1 MTVFDFPPQ
10 ALAETGCFSVLSRC
24 GAEELFIVPPR
35 ALPDGDVPQDA
46 WVYFHA
52 PQTPPERLPI
62 TPRTL
67 VPEYL
72 ADRFPEYPV
81 MVSSQLCG
89 GTLEARL
96 RDALARW
103 GERVWLLCEPLCARL
118 PLPCPDAQETRRAPV
133 FVYSGVLLRL
143 CRRPR
148 ARPPLPPRHPA
159 DNRSQAHPRRL
170 PWHIPH
176 PLPAANITPGRVH
189 VPALFILLYALR

>member
-72 ADRFPEYPV
+72 ADRFPENPV

-118 PLPCPDAQETRRAPV
+118 PLPCPDAQETRLSDDEMRTVRA
-133 FVYSGVLLRL
+133 
-143 CRRPR
+143 
-148 ARPPLPPRHPA
+148 ARPFLYTPAFCCDYAADPEHAHLYLHDTPQTVEAKLTLAASLGISHALCLP
-159 DNRSQAHPRRL
+159 Q
-170 PWHIPH
+170 
-176 PLPAANITPGRVH
+176 T
-189 VPALFILLYALR
+189 

>member
-35 ALPDGDVPQDA
+35 ALPV
-46 WVYFHA
+46 
-52 PQTPPERLPI
+52 PPERLPI

-72 ADRFPEYPV
+72 ADRFPENPV

-96 RDALARW
+96 QSALARW

-118 PLPCPDAQETRRAPV
+118 PLPCPDAQETR
-133 FVYSGVLLRL
+133 L
-143 CRRPR
+143 
-148 ARPPLPPRHPA
+148 
-159 DNRSQAHPRRL
+159 SQAEMQAVRAAHPFLYTPAFCCDYAADPEHESLYLHDSPQTIKRKLTLAAACGISHTLCL
-170 PWHIPH
+170 PQ
-176 PLPAANITPGRVH
+176 A
-189 VPALFILLYALR
+189 

>member
-10 ALAETGCFSVLSRC
+10 ALAETACFSVLSRC

-72 ADRFPEYPV
+72 ADRFPENPV
-81 MVSSQLCG
+81 MVSSQ
-89 GTLEARL
+89 
-96 RDALARW
+96 
-103 GERVWLLCEPLCARL
+103 
-118 PLPCPDAQETRRAPV
+118 
-133 FVYSGVLLRL
+133 
-143 CRRPR
+143 
-148 ARPPLPPRHPA
+148 
-159 DNRSQAHPRRL
+159 PRRL
-170 PWHIPH
+170 PWHIPR